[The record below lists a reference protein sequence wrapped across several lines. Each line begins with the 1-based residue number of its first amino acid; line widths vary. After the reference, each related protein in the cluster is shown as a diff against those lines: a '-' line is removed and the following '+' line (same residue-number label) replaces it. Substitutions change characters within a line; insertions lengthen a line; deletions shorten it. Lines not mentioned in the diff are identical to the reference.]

1 METIVLILV
10 LAITVEA
17 LIQYAKTIIKML
29 EDKQYKTFA
38 TQVAAILIAVFI
50 SFAAGVD
57 VYSLVGI
64 SFAVSWLG
72 TLLTGIVISRG
83 ANYTSDFI
91 KRIQNPDFGEIVLED
106 AMETVDESAKASVHT
121 SGVPPNA

>member
-91 KRIQNPDFGEIVLED
+91 KRIKNPDFGEIVLED
-106 AMETVDESAKASVHT
+106 AMETVDESAKASTHT

>member
-1 METIVLILV
+1 MEMALLVIVMAV
-10 LAITVEA
+10 TVEA
-17 LIQYAKTIIKML
+17 LIEYAKTIIRML

-50 SFAAGVD
+50 SFAAQID

-106 AMETVDESAKASVHT
+106 AMETVDESAKASTHT

>member
-1 METIVLILV
+1 M
-10 LAITVEA
+10 
-17 LIQYAKTIIKML
+17 
-29 EDKQYKTFA
+29 
-38 TQVAAILIAVFI
+38 AAILIAVSL

-91 KRIQNPDFGEIVLED
+91 KRIQNPDIGEIVLED
-106 AMETVDESAKASVHT
+106 VIGIEDAGGKGDTLT
-121 SGVPPNA
+121 SSVPPNV

>member
-1 METIVLILV
+1 METIIIILM

-17 LIQYAKTIIKML
+17 MIQYAKTIIKML
-29 EDKQYKTFA
+29 EDKQYKTFF

-57 VYSLVGI
+57 VYSLVGL

-91 KRIQNPDFGEIVLED
+91 KRIQNPNFEGIVLED
-106 AMETVDESAKASVHT
+106 VVDSVDVSANPTART
-121 SGVPPNA
+121 NGVPPNA